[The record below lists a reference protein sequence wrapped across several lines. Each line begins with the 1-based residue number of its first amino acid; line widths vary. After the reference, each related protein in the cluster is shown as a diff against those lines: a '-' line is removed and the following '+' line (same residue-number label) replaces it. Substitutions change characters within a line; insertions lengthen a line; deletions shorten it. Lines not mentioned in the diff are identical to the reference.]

1 VPATDTSVLLSTT
14 TCLAP
19 VELPSESPRV
29 AAAAEPFTFADV
41 PRLARALREGDAG
54 AFRFL
59 HAEWNQRI
67 LRYCFALAAGDGAFA
82 TEIAQATYL
91 RIFKQV
97 QPLPDEAALWNWI
110 TRAMRSA
117 TIDFR
122 RVGGRY
128 RRALGRFANWLRF
141 GFGARPNAASE
152 SRMFA
157 ALDHALGNLEPEERH
172 LIDCRYF
179 QREPL
184 EAIAARCGTTARA
197 IEGRLAR
204 IRARLRSNI
213 ISALRQDNL

>member
-1 VPATDTSVLLSTT
+1 VPATNTSALLSTT
-14 TCLAP
+14 TCLVP
-19 VELPSESPRV
+19 VELPSELPRLADV
-29 AAAAEPFTFADV
+29 GEPFTFGDV
-41 PRLARALREGDAG
+41 PRLARALREGDAD

-59 HAEWNQRI
+59 YAEWNERI
-67 LRYCFALAAGDGAFA
+67 LRYCFALSAGDGALA

-97 QPLPDEAALWNWI
+97 HPLPDEAALWNWI

-117 TIDFR
+117 AIDLQ

-128 RRALGRFANWLRF
+128 HRALGRFADWLRF
-141 GFGARPNAASE
+141 GFGAKPDVASD

-157 ALDHALGNLEPEERH
+157 ALDGALGNLEPEERD

-184 EAIAARCGTTARA
+184 EAIAARYGTTARA

-213 ISALRQDNL
+213 TSALREENL